1 MPANDQP
8 STAPNLEE
16 TFNDLL
22 TYAALLNTP
31 RLARLCIYI
40 LQHGPVEIETI
51 KSDLEMA
58 HSTTYKY
65 IGQLEEMGLLTRD
78 DEVTPTTVTVTPIRL
93 QLDTEH
99 GDVLTTPTLVDAVGR
114 QFENE
119 DIRVFIERYGTAK
132 LAAALH
138 YTLRIM
144 AGELTQRTAAT
155 KLGVHPVE
163 GMTVFTALQD
173 VVEDAASYDPY
184 LEHPE
189 TDST

>member
-1 MPANDQP
+1 MMSTDDQP
-8 STAPNLEE
+8 STVANPEE

-22 TYAALLNTP
+22 TYAELLNTP
-31 RLARLCIYI
+31 RLARLYIYI

-51 KSDLEMA
+51 KTDLEMA

-65 IGQLEEMGLLTRD
+65 IGQLEEMGLLSRN
-78 DEVTPTTVTVTPIRL
+78 DEVTPTTVTVVPIRL
-93 QLDTEH
+93 RLDTEH
-99 GDVLTTPTLVDAVGR
+99 GDVLATPTLVDAVGR
-114 QFENE
+114 QFETD
-119 DIRVFIERYGTAK
+119 DIRVFVERQGVAK

-138 YTLRIM
+138 YTLRVM
-144 AGELTQRTAAT
+144 NGELTQRTAAT

-189 TDST
+189 